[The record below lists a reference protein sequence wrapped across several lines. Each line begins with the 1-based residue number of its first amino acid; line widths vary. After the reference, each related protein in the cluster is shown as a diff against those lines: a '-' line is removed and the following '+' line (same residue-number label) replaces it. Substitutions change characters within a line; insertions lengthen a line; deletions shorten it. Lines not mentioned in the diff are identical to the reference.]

1 MRANQNDHTKHGE
14 PHLNTMK
21 LATSFAA
28 VAAFAALTGCVTSEQ
43 QIAAAPARPRPAVVA
58 VQAPPPPA
66 VVVRAPAPAP
76 QPVYVSAPSD
86 VYIAGVIDR
95 DVVFVGGSTYLW
107 VVGPD
112 GKRHR
117 HFYARGDRRAEVFR
131 RREHLRAEMAR
142 HGGHPPVHAMAPRRD
157 EHRPHPHGERPAY
170 AQQGHR
176 PERHDGPPA
185 QHGPQQGPA
194 RVADHHGHEP
204 GVRDHQHPPR
214 VDEAQQPPHRQGRA
228 G

>member
-1 MRANQNDHTKHGE
+1 
-14 PHLNTMK
+14 MK

-28 VAAFAALTGCVTSEQ
+28 IAAFAALAGCVTSEQ

-58 VQAPPPPA
+58 VQAPPPPPPA

-76 QPVYVSAPSD
+76 QPVYVAAPSD
-86 VYIAGVIDR
+86 VYIAGVVDR

-117 HFYARGDRRAEVFR
+117 HFYAHGDRRAEVFR
-131 RREHLRAEMAR
+131 RREHLRVEMAR
-142 HGGHPPVHAMAPRRD
+142 HGAHPPVHAMAAPRRE
-157 EHRPHPHGERPAY
+157 EHRPHPHGERPGY
-170 AQQGHR
+170 AQQPHR
-176 PERHDGPPA
+176 PERHDGPPPMRHA
-185 QHGPQQGPA
+185 EHGPQQGPA
-194 RVADHHGHEP
+194 RVADRRGHEP
-204 GVRDHQHPPR
+204 APRDHRHPPR
-214 VDEAQQPPHRQGRA
+214 VDEAQQQTHRQGQA

>member
-1 MRANQNDHTKHGE
+1 M
-14 PHLNTMK
+14 NTMK

-28 VAAFAALTGCVTSEQ
+28 VAAFATLAGCVTSEQ
-43 QIAAAPARPRPAVVA
+43 QISAAPARPRPQPAVVA
-58 VQAPPPPA
+58 VQAPPPPP
-66 VVVRAPAPAP
+66 PAIVLREPA

-131 RREHLRAEMAR
+131 RREHLRVEMAHR
-142 HGGHPPVHAMAPRRD
+142 GGHPPVHAAMPPRRD
-157 EHRPHPHGERPAY
+157 EHRAHSHGERSAY
-170 AQQGHR
+170 VREPHR
-176 PERHDGPPA
+176 SDRHDGAPVRHA
-185 QHGPQQGPA
+185 EHRPQAGSA
-194 RVADHHGHEP
+194 RVAGQSGHDVGQRE
-204 GVRDHQHPPR
+204 HNHPPH
-214 VDEAQQPPHRQGRA
+214 VDEAQQPVHRQGHA

>member
-1 MRANQNDHTKHGE
+1 
-14 PHLNTMK
+14 LNTMK

-28 VAAFAALTGCVTSEQ
+28 VAAFAALAGCVTSEQ
-43 QIAAAPARPRPAVVA
+43 QISAAPTRPRPQPAVFA
-58 VQAPPPPA
+58 VQAPPPPPPA
-66 VVVRAPAPAP
+66 VVVRAPA

-86 VYIAGVIDR
+86 VYIAGVVDR

-131 RREHLRAEMAR
+131 RREHLRVEMAHR
-142 HGGHPPVHAMAPRRD
+142 GGHPPVHAAMPPRRD
-157 EHRPHPHGERPAY
+157 EHRAHSHGERPVY
-170 AQQGHR
+170 AREAHR
-176 PERHDGPPA
+176 SDRHDG
-185 QHGPQQGPA
+185 GPA
-194 RVADHHGHEP
+194 RVARARGHDA
-204 GVRDHQHPPR
+204 GLRDHNHPPH
-214 VDEAQQPPHRQGRA
+214 VEEAQQPPHRQGHA